1 MKFFLL
7 ILCVFRFVGKT
18 IKSEIFC
25 HFVVDKWKDFLDLSS
40 HLLLIFSVLLDI
52 FSLKLTYFGHYLC
65 FSTEKEENHGK
76 GRLRGKGTVIF
87 FDNMSILTLVKMAAI
102 SFWSAIFV
110 KLGNHTATFQV
121 NRNQDKIKNA
131 NILGFSMEYIF
142 HPVCIKTTTLQTPLF
157 SYQLQICCLYCTYKD
172 FKTLLP
178 SRWTKLNS
186 LKCLNEKFIHQHFHR
201 HGKP

>member
-1 MKFFLL
+1 M
-7 ILCVFRFVGKT
+7 
-18 IKSEIFC
+18 
-25 HFVVDKWKDFLDLSS
+25 
-40 HLLLIFSVLLDI
+40 
-52 FSLKLTYFGHYLC
+52 C
-65 FSTEKEENHGK
+65 FSTKKEENHGK

-157 SYQLQICCLYCTYKD
+157 SYQLQICCLYCTVHI
-172 FKTLLP
+172 
-178 SRWTKLNS
+178 RI
-186 LKCLNEKFIHQHFHR
+186 LKHCFPLDEQS
-201 HGKP
+201 